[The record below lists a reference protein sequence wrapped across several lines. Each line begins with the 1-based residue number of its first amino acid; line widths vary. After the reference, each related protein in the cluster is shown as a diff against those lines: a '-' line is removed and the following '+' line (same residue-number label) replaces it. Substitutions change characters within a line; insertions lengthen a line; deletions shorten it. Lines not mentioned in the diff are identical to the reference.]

1 MLNRLN
7 VFKRGVNLT
16 SLKQEYERVI
26 TLILNNYT
34 THKMWNHESVKLK
47 LKKKHEQCRFLMTHS
62 KNIYTDGGAMLLKII

>member
-47 LKKKHEQCRFLMTHS
+47 VKKNMNNADF
-62 KNIYTDGGAMLLKII
+62 